1 MKKFTLFLASLLIS
15 LMLSG
20 QSLQQV
26 QIVSDAEVSQSKL
39 KSLSS
44 FKSIQKSTLSVN
56 YSKEY
61 IYFEGFEESPD
72 PPAGVLPEG
81 WVQKRTTSLTE
92 TPTTD
97 AATPRWFRNEPGVY
111 SFTNGATYVR
121 SGNASMAIGYSALNF
136 TWAISPEI
144 AIPTSSGNPIYLEY
158 WRWYK
163 NGYSGGTWYTSSYY
177 VAIKGNSGTWNV
189 VQSVIGSNDPQQED
203 DNHLYD
209 EAQLVLLDDFQGQ
222 NIQIA
227 IIYQSDGTPHWQMAI
242 DDVSIYEIPNNDFSI
257 NEWYMAP
264 TFAVI
269 PDTEI
274 ELEAKIVCNG
284 LEGGQ
289 PYVYLKVNDVVV
301 QTVQVTEELFY
312 GDSEIVEFVYT
323 PTQAGEYSFE
333 ITMDDDE
340 INANHSVSKDVIVY
354 EHVTLAEDFENI
366 DWTDPENPAVIFPPT
381 GWNVTTN
388 ERDWDWISTLAIF
401 EDISAWVRQMVGDPA
416 AYLVTPAII
425 KTDNTNILS
434 FWKKGLNNG
443 LTIND
448 VYTGHSTLVV
458 KYSTQAWP
466 VTEWTDLYTISFET
480 GDAAEF
486 IEIDISELPNGNYHF
501 AFVTTSSFNYSSG
514 GTTYYSHVI
523 IDHVL
528 FHKVAS
534 EPQLPAVTF
543 NVDMTNATSFD
554 PASDVIYI
562 TGNMLG
568 WAEPGSDAANQTM
581 SRDGESMIWTKTL
594 NLEAGTYE
602 YKFFKNSGWEG
613 GEWAGG
619 DNRVVIVTGDMTV
632 DHVWGIPVSADINV
646 LSNLSVYP
654 NPFNNEIN
662 VNDGNGIKQVI
673 INNIV
678 GQNVMNVKMTQN
690 TINTSI
696 LPQGIYLVTFI
707 GNNGERVVKKMVK
720 E

>member
-1 MKKFTLFLASLLIS
+1 MRKFTLLFSGILLTFS
-15 LMLSG
+15 VMG
-20 QSLQQV
+20 QSL
-26 QIVSDAEVSQSKL
+26 
-39 KSLSS
+39 
-44 FKSIQKSTLSVN
+44 VN
-56 YSKEY
+56 YQGVEEGQKDAPMQFQKGIKMINNPSTNFTTKDY
-61 IYFEGFEESPD
+61 IYFEGFETSPS
-72 PPAGVLPEG
+72 PTTGQLPTG
-81 WVQKRTTSLTE
+81 WIQKRTMTLDAVPTE
-92 TPTTD
+92 D
-97 AATPRWFRNEPGVY
+97 AATPRWFRLDKINYPGFSGDV
-111 SFTNGATYVR
+111 SGYVR
-121 SGNASMAIGYSALNF
+121 SGNASLATGYTAPNF

-144 AIPTSSGNPIYLEY
+144 TIPTSTGNPIYMEF
-158 WRWYK
+158 W
-163 NGYSGGTWYTSSYY
+163 TWY
-177 VAIKGNSGTWNV
+177 AHDAASGWVSNYHVKVFADGAWNLV
-189 VQSVIGSNDPQQED
+189 LSMIGANDPTDNNWDVPLFVDMAPFEGKTVQLAFIYEYTDGYQMMVD
-203 DNHLYD
+203 D
-209 EAQLVLLDDFQGQ
+209 
-222 NIQIA
+222 IA
-227 IIYQSDGTPHWQMAI
+227 
-242 DDVSIYEIPNNDFSI
+242 IYEIPNNDFYI
-257 NEWYMAP
+257 NAWGIEP

-269 PDTEI
+269 PGTEI
-274 ELEAKIVCNG
+274 ELAAEIVCNG

-289 PYVYLKVNDVVV
+289 PNVYLKVNGVVV
-301 QTVQVTEELFY
+301 QTVQASEELFY
-312 GDSEIVEFVYT
+312 GDSEIVEFVYI
-323 PTQAGEYSFE
+323 PTQAGEYTIE
-333 ITMDDDE
+333 ITMDDDD
-340 INANHSVSKDVIVY
+340 INANHTVSTDIIVY
-354 EHVTLAEDFENI
+354 EHITMAEDFDNI
-366 DWTDPENPAVIFPPT
+366 DWTDPENPAVIFPPA
-381 GWNVTTN
+381 GWNITANT
-388 ERDWDWISTLAIF
+388 RDWDWTSTYAIF
-401 EDISAWVRQMVGDPA
+401 EQVSARVYQMVGDPA
-416 AYLVTPAII
+416 AFLVTPAII
-425 KTDNTNILS
+425 KTDNTDIFS

-466 VTEWTDLYTISFET
+466 VTEWTDLMTISFET
-480 GDAAEF
+480 GDASEY

-568 WAEPGSDAANQTM
+568 WAEPGTDAANQTM
-581 SRDGESMIWTKTL
+581 SRDGESMIWTKTME
-594 NLEAGTYE
+594 LEAGTYE
-602 YKFFKNSGWEG
+602 YKFFKNAGWSG
-613 GEWAGG
+613 GEWEGG
-619 DNRVVIVTGDMTV
+619 DNRVVTVTGDMTV

-673 INNIV
+673 ITNIV

-707 GNNGERVVKKMVK
+707 GNNGERVVKKMIK
-720 E
+720 Q